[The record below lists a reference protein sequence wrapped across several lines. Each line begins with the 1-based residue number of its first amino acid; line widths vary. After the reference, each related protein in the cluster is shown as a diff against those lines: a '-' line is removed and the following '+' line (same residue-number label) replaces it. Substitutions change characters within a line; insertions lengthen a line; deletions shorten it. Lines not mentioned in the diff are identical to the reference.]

1 MTFYPFFVKGENV
14 TEDLDKLGK
23 MTVLYRSWRIANF
36 WNEFELHGRGA
47 VKSGFLGKE
56 RSNSTENHTHR
67 TLTSLE
73 EHTRVPSSAI
83 AIFDKEGFL
92 WNEC

>member
-23 MTVLYRSWRIANF
+23 ITVLYRSWRIANF

-47 VKSGFLGKE
+47 VKE
-56 RSNSTENHTHR
+56 RSDQILQRITLIEHSLHWRSTPA
-67 TLTSLE
+67 SL
-73 EHTRVPSSAI
+73 VV
-83 AIFDKEGFL
+83 L
-92 WNEC
+92 

>member
-67 TLTSLE
+67 TLREHSL
-73 EHTRVPSSAI
+73 HWRSTPASLVV
-83 AIFDKEGFL
+83 L
-92 WNEC
+92 